1 MYRTDMNRL
10 STCILCHRISVAGF
24 IFQNRK
30 HIDILNIIVF
40 VFVHQ
45 NELFPI
51 RPLFPIETNMVF
63 FLGATPPPH
72 SNFVQPKYLS
82 IIYMKKKQNTL
93 SEQFQN
99 KIE

>member
-63 FLGATPPPH
+63 FLGATPPFKFCPTKI
-72 SNFVQPKYLS
+72 FIYYLYEKKTKYTVGTVS
-82 IIYMKKKQNTL
+82 K
-93 SEQFQN
+93 
-99 KIE
+99 